1 MAKVVSELKYSA
13 EHEWVAPARTGPV
26 GIGISAVAAD
36 ALGDIVYVDLPEV
49 GSTVTAGET
58 CGEVESTKSVSDLYA
73 PVTGEVTEIN
83 DAVVDDPA
91 LINSDPYGAGWLF
104 KVAVT
109 EEGPL
114 MSAEEYAQ
122 ERRRAVSGAANP
134 LELTAPLRTSTPYPD
149 PRQHPGAI
157 CRPQLI

>member
-1 MAKVVSELKYSA
+1 MSKVVAELKYSA
-13 EHEWVAPARTGPV
+13 EHEWVASDGAGPA

-49 GSTVTAGET
+49 GATVTAGET

-73 PVTGEVTEIN
+73 PVTGEVTEVN
-83 DAVVDDPA
+83 DAVVDDPS

-104 KVAVT
+104 KVAVA

-114 MSAEEYAQ
+114 LSAQEYA
-122 ERRRAVSGAANP
+122 SKNGG
-134 LELTAPLRTSTPYPD
+134 EL
-149 PRQHPGAI
+149 
-157 CRPQLI
+157 